1 VKIGVEL
8 TDLSNFTVTTRC
20 NSRCRM
26 CNIWRMGGGP
36 EPTLEQVEEFLQT
49 NRRALSG
56 LRFVQLTGGE
66 PSLREDLPE
75 IVAAFHRAAPQAQ
88 IWIPTNGLK
97 PFEIYEMALRAMGQ
111 VEPHRLGIT
120 VSLDGEGSLHDKMR
134 GVDKAYQKAIQ
145 TLQLLVGLKEKG
157 LRVSTGFTMTREN
170 FQDALTVQRISYRL
184 GADYSFRPF
193 NISKHYFKNTES
205 GLDAPPDVEDI
216 LDAMAREM
224 VLNKG
229 LRASITGLAY
239 IQGAKEYLESGR
251 RLPCTAADKSVF
263 VDAEGEVHPCIVF
276 ESPMGNIYEE
286 PLEEILASKE
296 AQEARAAVQAG
307 NCPGC
312 WLECEAYRELRN
324 DRGRLLRAALWGLRL
339 YAL

>member
-1 VKIGVEL
+1 VEL

-120 VSLDGEGSLHDKMR
+120 V
-134 GVDKAYQKAIQ
+134 
-145 TLQLLVGLKEKG
+145 
-157 LRVSTGFTMTREN
+157 

-193 NISKHYFKNTES
+193 NISEHYFKNTES

-296 AQEARAAVQAG
+296 AQEARAVIQAG